1 MAACHVFRQ
10 QAWRFGVSAPDARVQ
25 RARQERR
32 LGALAEQAGDRVA
45 AILHY
50 RLALASCARVGVTR
64 RLRRLEAHGPRREAG
79 TLRIRP
85 RMAGVPASR
94 RFDSTP
100 HANGAVMCQRAFRPP
115 PHPEASMNGRIQIV
129 GRLPVEL
136 SRRIRAAAKQR
147 KMSLNACLIEAL
159 TQALGAR
166 RVAEPKQPR

>member
-100 HANGAVMCQRAFRPP
+100 HANGAVMCQRAFRP
-115 PHPEASMNGRIQIV
+115 HSHLEASIKGRVQMV
-129 GRLPVEL
+129 GRLPVDL
-136 SRRIRAAAKQR
+136 SRRVRAAATQR
-147 KMSLNACLIEAL
+147 NVSLNTFLIAAL
-159 TQALGAR
+159 THALGSR
-166 RVAEPKQPR
+166 RGAEPKETR